1 MAKWHRIVALGMG
14 SLLLANTAFAAQHG
28 ATGWSAVSSLAGL
41 PAEVSKY
48 LRDSNAPADG
58 GGVYNEGC
66 IVQAGV
72 PSTRFVMA
80 AISENEAIVAIEHG
94 GRGHG
99 INTYAF
105 RQQNQHWQLV
115 EQGSAVTDARLLTA
129 DILVAQHQK
138 SARPL

>member
-1 MAKWHRIVALGMG
+1 MAKWHRIVALGVG
-14 SLLLANTAFAAQHG
+14 GLLLANTAFAAQQQ
-28 ATGWSAVSSLAGL
+28 AAGWSSVASLASL

-48 LRDSNAPADG
+48 LRDSNAPADRG
-58 GGVYNEGC
+58 GAYNESW

-80 AISENEAIVAIEHG
+80 AINGNEAIVAIEHG

-105 RQQNQHWQLV
+105 RQQNQHWQPV
-115 EQGSAVTDARLLTA
+115 EQGRVALDARLLTA
-129 DILVAQHQK
+129 DTLVSEHQK
-138 SARPL
+138 SARHL